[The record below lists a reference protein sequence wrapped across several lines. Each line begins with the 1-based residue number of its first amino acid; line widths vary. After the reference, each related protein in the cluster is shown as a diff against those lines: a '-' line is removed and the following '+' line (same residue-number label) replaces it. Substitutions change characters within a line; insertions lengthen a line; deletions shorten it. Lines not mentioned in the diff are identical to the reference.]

1 LEFEFVDK
9 NSNIKEYILKIYDDS
24 NNIIT
29 KLNGSNSII
38 RDIILPKINIT
49 VEKLISKIEIII
61 ISTTDNKP
69 TNHVK
74 ISIKGYSPG
83 CISTTKYTTQHLTK
97 TSRISLTSR
106 SGPSKSS
113 SESTLPSLST
123 ASFKLSS
130 STQKITPGT
139 VAPSESSSHSSSS
152 TSSLIATS
160 NLPDTIIPT
169 VSESTLQTTT
179 SEITSHS
186 SKISTP
192 ILTSHVSSSTSKYM
206 KKIIQIYI

>member
-1 LEFEFVDK
+1 MEFEFVDK

-38 RDIILPKINIT
+38 RDIILSKINIT

-69 TNHVK
+69 TNHVR
-74 ISIKGYSPG
+74 ISIKGFSPG

-97 TSRISLTSR
+97 TSRISLTTF
-106 SGPSKSS
+106 SGTSKSS
-113 SESTLPSLST
+113 SKSTLPSTEPS
-123 ASFKLSS
+123 KLSS

-152 TSSLIATS
+152 MS
-160 NLPDTIIPT
+160 
-169 VSESTLQTTT
+169 
-179 SEITSHS
+179 
-186 SKISTP
+186 
-192 ILTSHVSSSTSKYM
+192 
-206 KKIIQIYI
+206 